1 MNSIKLGRGALVG
14 RYDDSSSSLKMENL
28 PNLTSITSDGYS
40 FICPRSVTL
49 SNIPNLQTVDLPHSF
64 EKIKSKSI
72 TNVSPILAD
81 LLPFTLDDC
90 DPNSISISI
99 SNDVVTALDL
109 LDFSRFFLL
118 EELIIGNN
126 CFENVDILKIDG
138 LNELKSIKIGMNS
151 FTKKESS
158 WGDFSRSFA
167 VLNCAELESI
177 EIGLFSFRDYDGGFK
192 LNNLPK
198 LLTIKIGERGRD
210 SANFYYSSFEIEDL
224 PHLNS
229 IELGDSAFDD
239 SPLTVISNLPH
250 LKSIKLGEYALQ
262 GRYPSS
268 SSLKMENL
276 PILTSITSDR
286 GSFQNPRSVTLSS
299 LILND

>member
-1 MNSIKLGRGALVG
+1 MIEWCI
-14 RYDDSSSSLKMENL
+14 D
-28 PNLTSITSDGYS
+28 
-40 FICPRSVTL
+40 
-49 SNIPNLQTVDLPHSF
+49 IPNLQTVDLPHSF

-72 TNVSPILAD
+72 TSICMNMNEWLDVSPILAD

-210 SANFYYSSFEIEDL
+210 SANFYYSSFEIEGILDV
-224 PHLNS
+224 
-229 IELGDSAFDD
+229 
-239 SPLTVISNLPH
+239 VI
-250 LKSIKLGEYALQ
+250 
-262 GRYPSS
+262 
-268 SSLKMENL
+268 
-276 PILTSITSDR
+276 
-286 GSFQNPRSVTLSS
+286 V
-299 LILND
+299 ND